1 MEDYKTAKE
10 ISEIISLPKSTIYY
24 LIRKWDIKSKKRGL
38 RKKLYDLNQFQS
50 LFNQHYEK

>member
-24 LIRKWDIKSKKRGL
+24 LIRKWNIKSKKRGL
-38 RKKLYDLNQFQS
+38 IKKLYDFNEFRS
-50 LFNQHYEK
+50 LFNQYYEQ